1 MEKRFDREKDQF
13 TEMPESED
21 AILVSFGDNI
31 SLPASKRVL
40 DFELDHLRVG
50 DENILLASDIKLSVM
65 DPKASA

>member
-1 MEKRFDREKDQF
+1 
-13 TEMPESED
+13 MPESED

-50 DENILLASDIKLSVM
+50 DEISYLLQT
-65 DPKASA
+65 